1 MILNDVEEFEI
12 WACPSCRG
20 IIAVD
25 NVDEEPKKYV
35 TKSSLQKQVNQAKK
49 ESSQEGNSYF
59 LAGMYIFLC
68 FFGLCI
74 YYFSFLFSHSNPLL
88 IIHYT
93 DQGSFYLTST
103 INEQHSK
110 QFLLL
115 HKSIE
120 DGKERKIKP
129 LTVMSVFSGIGSEL
143 VTLKRL
149 RIAIKTVVSIDHDR
163 IATHVAKWN
172 HDCRYNKNL
181 VDDGICYVWLDDEFE
196 NLNIDKI
203 LQDVG
208 PIDIILGGPP
218 CSDHSQINATRKGI
232 DGKSGNY
239 MIQFGNLIETIQ
251 KHPMQ
256 LQRHLYFLSENVICD
271 KDDEEIVDSVYGV
284 PALRLDA
291 QDFSPCK
298 RNRNYWTNIPFSS
311 YNRSEN
317 DESIDRCSFP
327 SDLEHGF
334 QHPVK
339 IIDPDILFVKANTFL
354 ASKGKLDDSR
364 MMTVK
369 KIENGC
375 TKYQV
380 GTYSILDR
388 EKMMGYPSGYIWN
401 AVIFLWN
408 ALANDASGDN
418 WKDKLDVK
426 LHHFYEC
433 EFTFKN
439 NVLQISTELEHRQER
454 ICLTCNEYAK
464 RLVGNAWS
472 IPVVEALLSPLQLVC
487 ESKDYEGFNHKFYWR
502 VLE

>member
-1 MILNDVEEFEI
+1 
-12 WACPSCRG
+12 
-20 IIAVD
+20 
-25 NVDEEPKKYV
+25 
-35 TKSSLQKQVNQAKK
+35 
-49 ESSQEGNSYF
+49 
-59 LAGMYIFLC
+59 
-68 FFGLCI
+68 
-74 YYFSFLFSHSNPLL
+74 
-88 IIHYT
+88 
-93 DQGSFYLTST
+93 
-103 INEQHSK
+103 
-110 QFLLL
+110 
-115 HKSIE
+115 
-120 DGKERKIKP
+120 
-129 LTVMSVFSGIGSEL
+129 MSVFSGIGSEL
-143 VTLKRL
+143 VSLKRL
-149 RIAIKTVVSIDHDR
+149 GIAIKTVVSIDHDR
-163 IATHVAKWN
+163 VATHVAKWN
-172 HDCRYNKNL
+172 HDCQYNTEL
-181 VDDGICYVWLDDEFE
+181 VDDGIQYIWLDDEFE
-196 NLNIDKI
+196 NLNIDRI
-203 LQDVG
+203 LEDVG

-251 KHPMQ
+251 NHPMQ
-256 LQRHLYFLSENVICD
+256 LQMHLYFLSENVICD
-271 KDDEEIVDSVYGV
+271 KDDEEVVDCVYGV

-311 YNRSEN
+311 YSRSEN

-327 SDLEHGF
+327 NNLEHGF

-339 IIDPDILFVKANTFL
+339 IVDPDLLFVKANTFL

-369 KIENGC
+369 KIENGS
-375 TKYQV
+375 TRYQV

-388 EKMMGYPSGYIWN
+388 EKMMGYPSGYIWK
-401 AVIFLWN
+401 AVLFLWN

-426 LHHFYEC
+426 LHHFCEC

-439 NVLQISTELEHRQER
+439 NVLQLSTELEHRQDR
-454 ICLTCNEYAK
+454 ICLTCDEYAK

-487 ESKDYEGFNHKFYWR
+487 ESRDYEGFDYQFYWR
-502 VLE
+502 VLD